1 MVIFNT
7 ISGTESNDKWAIP
20 RTNGSGD
27 GLVLYSIECFIVCVK
42 YPPRLNIKKGDG
54 IADLLMV
61 STYNLTETGDK
72 GITMVSLSERHSL
85 RGHRNNT

>member
-1 MVIFNT
+1 M
-7 ISGTESNDKWAIP
+7 ISGPDPEQMALGMGQFYIQLNVS
-20 RTNGSGD
+20 
-27 GLVLYSIECFIVCVK
+27 LCVK